1 MFQVL
6 EIMIILYLDL
16 YSVTLHFLLQIIMNL

>member
-6 EIMIILYLDL
+6 EIIIILYLDL
-16 YSVTLHFLLQIIMNL
+16 YSVTLHFLLQIMNL